1 MPKSRVEEKEG
12 QQQLFILF
20 FCFGYISHLSPCAY
34 IFASSYLFCDCAI
47 FARPPGEESFIF
59 CLILNQKSKWCA
71 VISAV
76 FSRGSQLYIRPGSG

>member
-47 FARPPGEESFIF
+47 FARPPGEEFF
-59 CLILNQKSKWCA
+59 FLT
-71 VISAV
+71 VV
-76 FSRGSQLYIRPGSG
+76 F